1 MTAAITSTANS
12 TTGRRRCTGSSAARC
27 PRWNDSS
34 RAARHEPAAHAR
46 SVTLVHGD
54 AKPGNFAFVGDEVSA
69 VFDWE
74 MTTVGD
80 PLTDIG
86 WLELLWMQPVGI
98 TSHPAALDHR

>member
-1 MTAAITSTANS
+1 MPHPAI
-12 TTGRRRCTGSSAARC
+12 
-27 PRWNDSS
+27 
-34 RAARHEPAAHAR
+34 
-46 SVTLVHGD
+46 TLVHGD

-86 WLELLWMQPVGI
+86 WMELLWMQPVGI
-98 TSHPAALDHR
+98 TSHPAAPSIEEFLVALRDRSAVSAPRIARGTGR